1 MSRRGARYPLEFG
14 REWEPVRAARRVV
27 VCRPMEY
34 KIPMRLTTTGL
45 DLEGG
50 AVEYYAYHDQV
61 RG

>member
-1 MSRRGARYPLEFG
+1 MDA
-14 REWEPVRAARRVV
+14 VRVARRVV
-27 VCRPMEY
+27 VSRPMEY
-34 KIPMRLTTTGL
+34 RIPMGLTTTGL

>member
-1 MSRRGARYPLEFG
+1 MNIVRVARH
-14 REWEPVRAARRVV
+14 VV
-27 VCRPMEY
+27 VYRPMEDR
-34 KIPMRLTTTGL
+34 IPMGLTTTGL